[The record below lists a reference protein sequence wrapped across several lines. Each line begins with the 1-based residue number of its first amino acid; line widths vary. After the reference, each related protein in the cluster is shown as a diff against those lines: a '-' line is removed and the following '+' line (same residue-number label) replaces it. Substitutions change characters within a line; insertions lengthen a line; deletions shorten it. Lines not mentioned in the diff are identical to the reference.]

1 MSCNKDYSSKLDEK
15 LKKRLKNTFKF
26 SNNDINKFILLLRKG
41 VYPYEYI
48 DEWEKFNET
57 TLLEKKEFYNN
68 LNMQDDADYIH
79 TKRVCKDFEIK
90 NLGQYHHLYLKSD
103 KLLLPNVFLKTLEI
117 YGWKFIIR
125 SCKISF
131 SS

>member
-90 NLGQYHHLYLKSD
+90 NLGEYHHLYLKSD

>member
-15 LKKRLKNTFKF
+15 LKKRLKNTFKI
-26 SNNDINKFILLLRKG
+26 SNNDINKFSLLLREG

-90 NLGQYHHLYLKSD
+90 NLGEYHHLYLKSD
-103 KLLLPNVFLKTLEI
+103 KLPLPNVFLKTLEI
-117 YGWKFIIR
+117 YGWKFII
-125 SCKISF
+125 
-131 SS
+131 

>member
-90 NLGQYHHLYLKSD
+90 NLGEYHNLYLKSD